1 MYAKLYAFTLRLW
14 PNLEEMAE
22 QRRMVGVGDVIT
34 FLCSLP
40 LAIGGLT
47 WLALETD
54 LSLLKAEWRMAV
66 LFLGLFV
73 LFSRLEYFI
82 IIEIRQDRYGSA
94 DGSLASMLQWTAVFL
109 MGASTLWL
117 SVLWGLGSFAWSWRT
132 SRSRAARWS
141 LLRNLSLN
149 AATNTLAFLV
159 ALVFYRRWGGEIP
172 LSGLSW
178 EAILPAFGAL
188 LVGFFMVP
196 VIWGL
201 YIVYSIWL
209 QKQLAP
215 QTGIRPVLRFL
226 LLALGLPI
234 LAHPF
239 AIQGAGIF
247 AQNGGLIFLFF
258 LSGLVMVAFL
268 ARRLSWAAESSRQ
281 RSRQLEQV
289 EALGREIIN
298 SAPDGSELGKLL
310 EVHVPTMFPS
320 ARIAIHLHPETL
332 LLKTPEDW
340 EVDFEAMRAWG
351 YRQREPHA
359 FLARDPLPWRPTQV
373 NHDPIVTAPILD
385 VESGETIGCIYVE
398 LRILAQPWNRNA
410 LTSLFPAAKTLADQV
425 ASALHQARIYHE
437 TLEYQRVMQ
446 ELEVAG
452 RIQASFLPNEIPSL
466 DGWELAV
473 SILPAR
479 ETSGDFFDFIPMG
492 DGRIGIILADVADK
506 GLGAALYMALCR
518 TLLRTY
524 AIEYGQDARPDV
536 VFFSTNERIL
546 KDARANLFV
555 TVFFGILDQR
565 TGLLTYAN
573 AGHNPPYLFSR
584 RNGSKAAPLS
594 PTGMPIG
601 VEEDAVW
608 QQTTVQMELDDVLVL
623 YTDGIPDAQNAEG
636 DFFREKR
643 LVEITRNRLGSS
655 AQELLVAIMNEIQD
669 FAGDAPQFDDI
680 TLLVVQRCC

>member
-1 MYAKLYAFTLRLW
+1 MYAKLYAIAQRFW
-14 PNLEEMAE
+14 PSLGEMAE
-22 QRRMVGVGDVIT
+22 QRRMVGVGDVVT

-40 LAIGGLT
+40 LAIGGLI

-54 LSLLKAEWRMAV
+54 LSLLAAEWRTAV
-66 LFLGLFV
+66 LFAALFA

-117 SVLWGLGSFAWSWRT
+117 SVLWTVGAFAWSWHNT
-132 SRSRAARWS
+132 RSQAARWS
-141 LLRNLSLN
+141 LRRNLSLQE
-149 AATNTLAFLV
+149 ATNTLAFLIP
-159 ALVFYRRWGGEIP
+159 LVLYKQWGGRIP
-172 LSGLSW
+172 LEGLTR

-188 LVGFFMVP
+188 LVSFCLVS

-209 QKQLAP
+209 QQQLAKGA
-215 QTGIRPVLRFL
+215 GIGPVIRFL
-226 LLALGLPI
+226 LLALGLPS

-239 AIQGAGIF
+239 AIQGAGIYV
-247 AQNGGLIFLFF
+247 QNGALIFLFF
-258 LSGLVMVAFL
+258 ISGLVMVAFL

-289 EALGREIIN
+289 EQLGREIIN

-320 ARIAIHLHPETL
+320 ARIAIHLHPDEL

-340 EVDFEAMRAWG
+340 EVDFEAMRTWG
-351 YRQREPHA
+351 YRQNRPHA
-359 FLARDPLPWRPTQV
+359 FLARDPLPWAEST
-373 NHDPIVTAPILD
+373 NSHAPIVTAPISD

-398 LRILAQPWNRNA
+398 LRVLAQPWDRRA

-425 ASALHQARIYHE
+425 ASGLHMARIYRE
-437 TLEYQRVMQ
+437 TLEYQRVLQ

-466 DGWELAV
+466 QGWELAV

-479 ETSGDFFDFIPMG
+479 ETSGDFFDFIPME
-492 DGRIGIILADVADK
+492 DGRIGIIIADVADK
-506 GLGAALYMALCR
+506 GMGAALYMALCR

-524 AIEYGQDARPDV
+524 AIEYGAEARPDV
-536 VFFSTNERIL
+536 VFFSTNERVL

-555 TVFFGILDQR
+555 TVFFGILDQK
-565 TGLLTYAN
+565 TGTLTYAN
-573 AGHNPPYLFSR
+573 AGHNPPYLFSK
-584 RNGSKAAPLS
+584 RNGNKAIPLS

-608 QQTTVQMELDDVLVL
+608 QQATIRMELDDVLVV

-643 LVEITRNRLGSS
+643 LVETTRAHLGAS
-655 AQELLVAIMNEIQD
+655 AQELLVAIMNEIQE
-669 FAGDAPQFDDI
+669 FAGDTPQFDDI
-680 TLLVVQRCC
+680 TLLVLERCC